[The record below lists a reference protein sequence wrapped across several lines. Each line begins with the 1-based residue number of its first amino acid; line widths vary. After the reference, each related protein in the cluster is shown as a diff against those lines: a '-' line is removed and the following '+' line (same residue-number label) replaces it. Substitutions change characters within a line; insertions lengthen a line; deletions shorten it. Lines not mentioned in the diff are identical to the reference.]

1 MRNEAKNIMDEIE
14 CNYTFEERQDL
25 ELLADQLRMMA
36 GENEDFENRVFEIGV
51 NAILKEFNKEYAGLG
66 QARKENVIERIN

>member
-1 MRNEAKNIMDEIE
+1 MHEAKNIMDEIE

-36 GENEDFENRVFEIGV
+36 DENEDFENRVFEIGV
-51 NAILKEFNKEYAGLG
+51 NAILEEFNKKYVGLG

>member
-1 MRNEAKNIMDEIE
+1 MQNEAKNIMDEIE

-66 QARKENVIERIN
+66 QARKENVIERTN